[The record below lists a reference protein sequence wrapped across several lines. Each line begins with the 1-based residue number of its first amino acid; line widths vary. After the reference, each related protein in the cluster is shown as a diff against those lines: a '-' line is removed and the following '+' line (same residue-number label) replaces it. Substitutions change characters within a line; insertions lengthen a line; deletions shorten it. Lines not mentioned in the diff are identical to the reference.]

1 MYPYPIDERQEV
13 LWITRGR
20 QYIAVG
26 GEQYDCKP
34 WRRGDDGGGPVWGIP
49 DPAGLKEY
57 AKRFTPR
64 SRYLCG
70 GHTVSFQI
78 TDFVD
83 AGHLHGVMKVDD
95 QEEVGLY
102 WTRGTS
108 GNFNGKALR
117 EPGIAF
123 AWGVHPVDA
132 KRSEI
137 RWFLN
142 IDDQSFTCI
151 RGRY

>member
-1 MYPYPIDERQEV
+1 MVVR
-13 LWITRGR
+13 LGHS
-20 QYIAVG
+20 
-26 GEQYDCKP
+26 
-34 WRRGDDGGGPVWGIP
+34 

-83 AGHLHGVMKVDD
+83 AGHRHGVMKVND

-102 WTRGTS
+102 WSRGTS

-123 AWGVHPVDA
+123 AWGVHSVDA

-151 RGRY
+151 QGRY